1 MTSFFYDDDDGGG
14 DNGDDVD
21 ADDDDNADDA
31 SYLSVRHEGA
41 VKLSVVAAN
50 PVELGAVH
58 RLVLLCADECVVKD
72 KPLGVLLVAGYHL
85 KLDTIQVLVRDAE
98 FLFPLAASHPH
109 NQGNEAE
116 TIEEHCSAL
125 CASDGLTM
133 VKQIY

>member
-1 MTSFFYDDDDGGG
+1 M
-14 DNGDDVD
+14 
-21 ADDDDNADDA
+21 
-31 SYLSVRHEGA
+31 RHEGA

-50 PVELGAVH
+50 PVKVGAVH
-58 RLVLLCADECVVKD
+58 RIVLLRAYECVVEEE
-72 KPLGVLLVAGYHL
+72 PLAVLLVAGYHL
-85 KLDTIQVLVRDAE
+85 KLDTIQVLVWNAKVLLLPLVRLLVRLLLPPAV
-98 FLFPLAASHPH
+98 LAASHPH